1 MENKERSIV
10 FNLADL
16 NFEARYLYDS
26 IYFYMYVCA
35 IYIYVYTLRTLI
47 HDDTCILT
55 NTSLDAVYIYIYTYI
70 YIYVFVIFVHRR
82 DFLNILH
89 IPGISHHQSLVGS
102 SANAVRH

>member
-35 IYIYVYTLRTLI
+35 IYIYIYTLHIYIYKYTLHTLM

-55 NTSLDAVYIYIYTYI
+55 NTSLDALYI
-70 YIYVFVIFVHRR
+70 FVIFVHRR

>member
-35 IYIYVYTLRTLI
+35 IYIYIHITSIYIYKYTLRTLM

-55 NTSLDAVYIYIYTYI
+55 NTSLDALYIYLSYLYTE
-70 YIYVFVIFVHRR
+70 
-82 DFLNILH
+82 
-89 IPGISHHQSLVGS
+89 GIS
-102 SANAVRH
+102 